1 MMQQQYIK
9 IKDHPDLR
17 RGENGAILNVDN
29 QKLIAYRKTRSQ
41 SVQFQQAL
49 DDINKLK
56 TDVASIK
63 ESLEKIL
70 GALKANG

>member
-1 MMQQQYIK
+1 MPQQYVK

-29 QKLIAYRKTRSQ
+29 QRLIAYRKARNQ
-41 SVQFQQAL
+41 SVQFQEAL
-49 DDINKLK
+49 HDINNLK
-56 TDVASIK
+56 ADMKSIK
-63 ESLEKIL
+63 DSLEKIL